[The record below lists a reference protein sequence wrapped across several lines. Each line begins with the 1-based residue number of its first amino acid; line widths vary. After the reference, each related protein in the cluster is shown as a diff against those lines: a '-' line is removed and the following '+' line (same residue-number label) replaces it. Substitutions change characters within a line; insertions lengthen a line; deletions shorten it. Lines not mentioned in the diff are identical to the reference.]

1 MSRLT
6 DKLSAE
12 WQDAG
17 NLLLGLWLAVSPWP
31 LAYASE
37 RTPMINAVAVGVI
50 IAVAAAGALYAF
62 HAWEEWVNVALAAW
76 LIASPWLLN
85 FSTLQVATWN
95 QIAVGT
101 LVAILALWSTTAD
114 HSSGGLTLKG

>member
-17 NLLLGLWLAVSPWP
+17 NLLLGLWLAVSPWA

>member
-17 NLLLGLWLAVSPWP
+17 NLLLGLWLAVSPLA